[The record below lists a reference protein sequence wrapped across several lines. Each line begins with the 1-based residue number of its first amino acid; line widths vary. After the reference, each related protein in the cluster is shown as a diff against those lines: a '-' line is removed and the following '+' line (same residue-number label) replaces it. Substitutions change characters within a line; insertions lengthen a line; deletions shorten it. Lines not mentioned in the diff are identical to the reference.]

1 MRMRGDIVQDIM
13 KVVDSK
19 VKAEGYDIVFDSSGL
34 GVSQVKVVLF
44 SSSSMNFSDS
54 VITDLN
60 KDAPKK

>member
-1 MRMRGDIVQDIM
+1 MRGDIVQDIM

>member
-1 MRMRGDIVQDIM
+1 
-13 KVVDSK
+13 VVDSK